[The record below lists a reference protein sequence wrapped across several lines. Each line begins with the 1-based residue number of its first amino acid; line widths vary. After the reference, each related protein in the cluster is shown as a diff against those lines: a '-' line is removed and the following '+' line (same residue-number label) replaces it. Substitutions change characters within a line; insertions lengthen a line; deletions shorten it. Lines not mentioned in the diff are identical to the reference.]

1 MRTRQ
6 LNPVD
11 SYLSGSWEALGN
23 GAPVLVALAQIC
35 SQAWTRGFTSA
46 GPLSELGDAASASAT
61 VESDVPVDDSQMLM
75 QFSGEARAI
84 LYAAGQRGI
93 IELKAVNTAFDAAA
107 RLLAVYVEETD
118 ERTIAFRDSQ
128 KPEVTVRFLDGFREL
143 CERGLIIHHIYRDFS
158 LSPRGF
164 EMARLVQRADVQQWL
179 DMATEFGL
187 HD

>member
-1 MRTRQ
+1 MKTKN

-35 SQAWTRGFTSA
+35 SVAWTDRNRFGPASPSEGTSELA
-46 GPLSELGDAASASAT
+46 ADVNQAADDVAPLSSL
-61 VESDVPVDDSQMLM
+61 
-75 QFSGEARAI
+75 SGEARAI
-84 LYAAGQRGI
+84 LFAARDRGI

-107 RLLAVYVEETD
+107 RLLAVYVEVTD
-118 ERTIAFRDSQ
+118 ERTIAFRDSHN
-128 KPEVTVRFLDGFREL
+128 PEVTVRFLDGFREL
-143 CERGLIIHHIYRDFS
+143 CAAGYIIHHIYRDFS
-158 LSPRGF
+158 LSPAGFAAGKRIARG
-164 EMARLVQRADVQQWL
+164 EVQRWL